1 MASTTRPPREELR
14 ALHRRYRDSKDP
26 AERDRLRAQL
36 VDAYHDFVYFLAR
49 KFQNRGEPLDDIV
62 QVGYLGLIKAIERFD
77 PDLGFEFTTFA
88 TLTVAGEIQRHFRDQ
103 GTALRFPRRLQERHQ
118 SVVRVNEEMKNQ
130 LGREPS
136 VSELAERLGVRP
148 EDVMEAIEM
157 GPAYMPLSLDQPIG
171 SADGQESRVVAEQI
185 GTVDPE
191 LDRVEM
197 RDLLD
202 RAMARLPPPGALL
215 RLRPLRATCS
225 RRLPGRVH
233 PPGLG
238 GGSPVPDPAGD
249 ARHLSRC
256 ARSRAADR
264 TTGAPRLARAHTA
277 PGPPRR

>member
-1 MASTTRPPREELR
+1 MPEPRISREELR

-26 AERDRLRAQL
+26 AERDRLREQL

-88 TLTVAGEIQRHFRDQ
+88 TLTVAGEIKRHFRDK
-103 GTALRFPRRLQERHQ
+103 GTAIRFPRRLQELHT

-130 LGREPS
+130 LGREPT
-136 VSELAERLGVRP
+136 VSELAERLGVTP
-148 EDVMEAIEM
+148 EDVTEAIEM
-157 GPAYMPLSLDQPIG
+157 GPAYVPLSLDQPIG

-197 RDLLD
+197 RDLLN
-202 RAMARLPPPGALL
+202 RAMVHLTPRERSIMAMRFYEQMSQSEIA
-215 RLRPLRATCS
+215 
-225 RRLPGRVH
+225 RRLGISQMHV
-233 PPGLG
+233 
-238 GGSPVPDPAGD
+238 
-249 ARHLSRC
+249 SRLQ
-256 ARSRAADR
+256 RAALEQLR
-264 TTGAPRLARAHTA
+264 KYVPQESA
-277 PGPPRR
+277 

>member
-1 MASTTRPPREELR
+1 MASTTRPSREELR

-88 TLTVAGEIQRHFRDQ
+88 TLTVAGEIKRHFRDK
-103 GTALRFPRRLQERHQ
+103 GTAIRFPRRLQELHQ

-136 VSELAERLGVRP
+136 VSELAERLGVRA

-202 RAMARLPPPGALL
+202 RAMVHLTPRERSIMAMRFYEQMSQSEIA
-215 RLRPLRATCS
+215 
-225 RRLPGRVH
+225 RRLGISQMHV
-233 PPGLG
+233 
-238 GGSPVPDPAGD
+238 
-249 ARHLSRC
+249 SRLQ
-256 ARSRAADR
+256 RAALEQLR
-264 TTGAPRLARAHTA
+264 KHVPQESS
-277 PGPPRR
+277 

>member
-1 MASTTRPPREELR
+1 LASPPRISREELR

-88 TLTVAGEIQRHFRDQ
+88 TLTVAGEIKRHFRDK
-103 GTALRFPRRLQERHQ
+103 GTAIRFPRRLQELHQ
-118 SVVRVNEEMKNQ
+118 SVVRINEQMKNE
-130 LGREPS
+130 LGREPT
-136 VSELAERLGVRP
+136 VSEVAERLSVTP
-148 EDVMEAIEM
+148 EDVTEAIEM
-157 GPAYMPLSLDQPIG
+157 GPAYVPLSLDQPIG

-185 GTVDPE
+185 GGEDPE

-202 RAMARLPPPGALL
+202 RAMIHLTPRE
-215 RLRPLRATCS
+215 RAIMAMRFYDQLS
-225 RRLPGRVH
+225 QSEIARRLGISQMHV
-233 PPGLG
+233 
-238 GGSPVPDPAGD
+238 
-249 ARHLSRC
+249 SRLQ
-256 ARSRAADR
+256 RAALEQLR
-264 TTGAPRLARAHTA
+264 KYVPEEAIG
-277 PGPPRR
+277 G

>member
-1 MASTTRPPREELR
+1 LASTTRPSREELR

-88 TLTVAGEIQRHFRDQ
+88 TLTVAGEIKRHFRDK
-103 GTALRFPRRLQERHQ
+103 GTAIRFPRRLQELHQ

-148 EDVMEAIEM
+148 EDVMEAIEI
-157 GPAYMPLSLDQPIG
+157 GPAYMPLSLDQPVG
-171 SADGQESRVVAEQI
+171 SADGQESRVIAEQI

-202 RAMARLPPPGALL
+202 RAMVHLTPRERSIMAMRFYEQMSQSEIA
-215 RLRPLRATCS
+215 
-225 RRLPGRVH
+225 RRLGISQMHV
-233 PPGLG
+233 
-238 GGSPVPDPAGD
+238 
-249 ARHLSRC
+249 SRLQ
-256 ARSRAADR
+256 RAALEQLR
-264 TTGAPRLARAHTA
+264 KHVPQESS
-277 PGPPRR
+277 

>member
-1 MASTTRPPREELR
+1 LPEPRISREELR

-26 AERDRLRAQL
+26 AERDRLREQL

-88 TLTVAGEIQRHFRDQ
+88 TLTVAGEIKRHFRDK
-103 GTALRFPRRLQERHQ
+103 GTAIRFPRRLQELHT

-130 LGREPS
+130 LGREPT
-136 VSELAERLGVRP
+136 VPELAERLGVTP
-148 EDVMEAIEM
+148 EDVTEAIEM
-157 GPAYMPLSLDQPIG
+157 GPAYVPLSLDQPIG

-197 RDLLD
+197 RDLLN
-202 RAMARLPPPGALL
+202 RAMVHLTPRERSIMAMRFYEQMSQSEIA
-215 RLRPLRATCS
+215 
-225 RRLPGRVH
+225 RRLGISQMHV
-233 PPGLG
+233 
-238 GGSPVPDPAGD
+238 
-249 ARHLSRC
+249 SRLQ
-256 ARSRAADR
+256 RAALEQLR
-264 TTGAPRLARAHTA
+264 KHVPQEAS
-277 PGPPRR
+277 